1 MVQLWTSWW
10 AVVTFDV
17 TTCSAS
23 KWKGRQAYDVKVES
37 CFKAQ
42 SPLFK
47 LTFKPNTCNFKLLS
61 LLRMGNTI
69 SKTLDENIASI
80 IGPFITDRVWC
91 NRRFLNCLGIVFPC
105 DSWCWQHSSFA
116 SFNQNCC
123 KTSQV
128 LPLFKLPHNLV
139 KTNEKR
145 QTHLLLSKLSHTG
158 QPYTLKPISA
168 WIFERFL
175 VTNSSV
181 LNTLKELTHVA
192 WK

>member
-1 MVQLWTSWW
+1 MVQLWASWW
-10 AVVTFDV
+10 AAVTFDV

-61 LLRMGNTI
+61 LPRMGNTI
-69 SKTLDENIASI
+69 SKTLDENIAYLHI
-80 IGPFITDRVWC
+80 INPFITDKILCDW
-91 NRRFLNCLGIVFPC
+91 RFLNCLGIVFPC

-128 LPLFKLPHNLV
+128 FPLFELPHNLGSFTIWW
-139 KTNEKR
+139 K
-145 QTHLLLSKLSHTG
+145 QTKKDKHTF
-158 QPYTLKPISA
+158 S
-168 WIFERFL
+168 W
-175 VTNSSV
+175 VN
-181 LNTLKELTHVA
+181 
-192 WK
+192 